1 MASAILNGG
10 AVTDWASFHE
20 QCRAV
25 FGFPEQYAGTMD
37 AWVDCMSY
45 LRDDENMTRFRLKP
59 AETLD
64 IVVSDAEAMRAQVPD
79 ILEEVTFC
87 VGGINERYEDY
98 GEKPALRLVL
108 R

>member
-1 MASAILNGG
+1 MASAILNG
-10 AVTDWASFHE
+10 AAITDWASFHQ

-25 FGFPEQYAGTMD
+25 LGFPGSYPATMD
-37 AWVDCMSY
+37 AWVDCLSY
-45 LRDDENMTRFRLKP
+45 LRDDENMSKFRLKP

-64 IVVSDAEAMRAQVPD
+64 IVISDAEALRARLPEL
-79 ILEEVTFC
+79 LEEVTFC

-98 GEKPALRLVL
+98 GEKPALKLML